1 MKFGKLLDNY
11 LVKLKQEFELVPII
25 GCELEFYTNCPLD
38 LIARELS
45 LDIVSEEG
53 IHQAE
58 IRFPHT
64 MNVSEIISSI
74 DRTKKEIKSIAKR
87 HKSWTTFE
95 AKPFVD
101 DPGSAM
107 QIHLNFLHH
116 NKPEDGLNP
125 DYLSLAIGGLL
136 HTLPDCM
143 PIFAPTKN
151 SYKRYVAASMTT
163 PTTISWGR
171 NNRTAAIR
179 IVSDHGC
186 IKRIEHRVPCA
197 NANALKVCA
206 AIIFGAY
213 LGIKNKIKPPAETH
227 GLAFSECYNL
237 PSFLSTK
244 AITSDLLL
252 QKLKQY

>member
-1 MKFGKLLDNY
+1 MNFEPLLNKY
-11 LVKLKQEFELVPII
+11 RRKLKQKFELVPVV
-25 GCELEFYTNCPLD
+25 GCELEFYTNYPLD
-38 LIARELS
+38 LFVRELN
-45 LDIVSEEG
+45 LDVVHEEG
-53 IHQAE
+53 YNQAE

-64 MNVSEIISSI
+64 TNVSEIVASI
-74 DRTKKEIKSIAKR
+74 ELTKKAIKAIAK
-87 HKSWTTFE
+87 KDGSWATFE

-101 DPGSAM
+101 QPGSAM
-107 QIHLNFLHH
+107 QIHLNFLDHGKLEEGSTPH
-116 NKPEDGLNP
+116 YLN
-125 DYLSLAIGGLL
+125 LAIGGLL

-143 PIFAPTKN
+143 PLFAPTKN

-179 IVSDHGC
+179 IVSDYGRV
-186 IKRIEHRVPCA
+186 KRIEHRVPCA

-213 LGIKNKIKPPAETH
+213 LGIKHKIKPPAETH

-237 PSFLSTK
+237 QSFLSPKLPT
-244 AITSDLLL
+244 AELL